1 MASRLGLRSVA
12 LGYLTLLLG
21 VPVGLVLYRTF
32 EHGLAAPIN
41 SLTSADGAH
50 AFWLTLEITAIAVPL
65 NTIFGVATAL
75 LLARRKFPGRTFLN
89 GLVDL
94 PFAISPVVV
103 GLALLLVYG
112 RTGWF
117 GGWLADNGIRVIF
130 STPGMVLATI
140 FVSLPF
146 VVRETVPVLQELGTD
161 QEEAAA
167 TLGASSWQTFW
178 RVTLPAIRWG
188 VGYGVVLT
196 TARALG
202 EFGAVSVVSGRLVG
216 QTETLTL
223 RVQNEFERFDL
234 TGAYAASA
242 LLAVMAIAVL
252 LVMTALE
259 RRRRTT

>member
-1 MASRLGLRSVA
+1 MRSRLTLRFA
-12 LGYLTLLLG
+12 GLGYLALLLG
-21 VPVGLVLYRTF
+21 IPVGLVLYRTF
-32 EHGLAAPIN
+32 QHGVAAPIR
-41 SLTSADGAH
+41 SLTSSDGAH
-50 AFWLTLEITAIAVPL
+50 AFWLTLEIAAIAVVV
-65 NTIFGVATAL
+65 NTIFGVAMAL
-75 LLARRKFPGRTFLN
+75 LLVRRRFPGKWFLS

-94 PFAISPVVV
+94 PFAVSPVVV

-117 GGWLADNGIRVIF
+117 GGWLADHGVRVIF
-130 STPGMVLATI
+130 SMPGMVLATI

-146 VVRETVPVLQELGTD
+146 VVRETVPVLEELGTD

-167 TLGASSWQTFW
+167 TLGASGTRTFW

-259 RRRRTT
+259 RRRHAG

>member
-1 MASRLGLRSVA
+1 
-12 LGYLTLLLG
+12 
-21 VPVGLVLYRTF
+21 
-32 EHGLAAPIN
+32 
-41 SLTSADGAH
+41 
-50 AFWLTLEITAIAVPL
+50 
-65 NTIFGVATAL
+65 
-75 LLARRKFPGRTFLN
+75 
-89 GLVDL
+89 
-94 PFAISPVVV
+94 
-103 GLALLLVYG
+103 
-112 RTGWF
+112 
-117 GGWLADNGIRVIF
+117 
-130 STPGMVLATI
+130 MVLATI

-259 RRRRTT
+259 RRRRAT